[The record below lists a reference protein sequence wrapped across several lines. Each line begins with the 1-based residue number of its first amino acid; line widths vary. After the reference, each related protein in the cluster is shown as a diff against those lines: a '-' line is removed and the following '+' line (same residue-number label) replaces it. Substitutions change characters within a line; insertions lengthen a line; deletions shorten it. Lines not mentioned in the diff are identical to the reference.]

1 MTTTE
6 TPHDPGART
15 VSEQAEFTASPAPV
29 TRRRALRGAVTILG
43 GAALVWL
50 GTLAAMWFLPFLVG
64 AVTGVVSTFTAG
76 GRPRGYLVAS
86 CAAALGWAL
95 PLGVQALG
103 GAPVGEVA
111 RTTAALAGLPPLA
124 AVAFGLTFLVAVV
137 QALAGVWF
145 GRTVVPRRQSRA
157 TPAQAA
163 TTI

>member
-6 TPHDPGART
+6 TQPGPGVPAEP
-15 VSEQAEFTASPAPV
+15 EQRGSAAPPAPAA
-29 TRRRALRGAVTILG
+29 RRRALRGAVAILG
-43 GAALVWL
+43 GATLVWL
-50 GTLAAMWFLPFLVG
+50 GTLAALWFLPLLAG
-64 AVTGVVSTFTAG
+64 AVTGVVSRFTAG
-76 GRPRGYLVAS
+76 ARPRGYLVAS
-86 CAAALGWAL
+86 CGAALGWAL

-145 GRTVVPRRQSRA
+145 GRTVVPRSQSRA
-157 TPAQAA
+157 TPVRA
-163 TTI
+163 TTV